1 LTAGQCIF
9 CRIAAGEIPAK
20 IVAQDDDAVAFRDI
34 DPKAPIHILVIPRR
48 HIPSASH
55 LDAEDTALAGRLL
68 LMATGIAASE
78 GIADTGYRLVVNTG
92 EQGGQSVDHLHVH
105 ILGGRAMRWPPG

>member
-20 IVAQDDDAVAFRDI
+20 IVAQDEEAVAFRDI
-34 DPKAPIHILVIPRR
+34 DPRAPTHILVIPRR
-48 HIPSASH
+48 HIPSTSH
-55 LDAEDTALAGRLL
+55 LDPEDTPLAGRLL
-68 LMATGIAASE
+68 LMAAAIAAGE
-78 GIADTGYRLVVNTG
+78 GLDGTGYRLVINTG
-92 EQGGQSVDHLHVH
+92 LQGGQSVDHLHIH